1 MFESLQESIEEQNKL
16 LREILQKGGLETFLK
31 DVEPVMPH
39 INSMYANLYD
49 YNETQQ
55 WVNSV
60 ISQHLLKIR
69 KLYGEI
75 KYLSQVIPKQYEN
88 LKCTKQQAR
97 KGIVHEDIDNF
108 IERYEE
114 VEGLA
119 NEGAI
124 PRKKTQQ

>member
-16 LREILQKGGLETFLK
+16 LLEILQKGGLGTFLK

-39 INSMYANLYD
+39 INPMYANPYD
-49 YNETQQ
+49 YDETQH
-55 WVNSV
+55 WANSV

-88 LKCTKQQAR
+88 FKRIKQEAP
-97 KGIVHEDIDNF
+97 KGIVHKDIDSF
-108 IERYEE
+108 IKRYEE
-114 VEGLA
+114 EH
-119 NEGAI
+119 
-124 PRKKTQQ
+124 KK

>member
-1 MFESLQESIEEQNKL
+1 MLNLLQESIEEQNKL
-16 LREILQKGGLETFLK
+16 LREILQKGGLETFLE

-39 INSMYANLYD
+39 INSMYANPYD
-49 YNETQQ
+49 YDETQ
-55 WVNSV
+55 WWANSV

-88 LKCTKQQAR
+88 LKHIKQQAR

-108 IERYEE
+108 IKKYEE
-114 VEGLA
+114 EHGKI
-119 NEGAI
+119 N
-124 PRKKTQQ
+124 Q